1 MSWRNVPKKE
11 NYFPLFAE
19 DWNALVDAVDDLY
32 YMLQTLP
39 PPTTGGPFVGGY
51 LYGDLLP
58 WLNLYY
64 SLGDPIHRFLNVWA
78 KNIYADPIWTSTLYA
93 SNNIF
98 VNDKPVLKDGDPI
111 SIYDIQSQ
119 AQNVLSNILQ
129 QYVSNPLSDIIKQY
143 FRGITGNDLQ
153 QYVTGPLSD
162 IIKQYFKGITVNDL
176 QQYVTGPMNDYKN
189 QIISQLVTI
198 QSLLQNTNTLINSH
212 LVRELY
218 ETYSYMFQFN
228 NTDGVIT
235 LFTPQMGY
243 RTIIRGWYVISTGT
257 SGIGQMKGQY
267 SLTPV
272 GLIPFS
278 IPYLS
283 FPDIWLGL
291 YYDEP
296 LLLYYNNISLGTYL
310 QLMLNITQQWTGVS
324 LIYPSEIDP
333 NLYIPPSGWKA
344 FLNFVDPNEIQ
355 EPYWSW
361 DSVSILQVKDGLLT
375 MRGITG
381 GLGYVQYDNTDV
393 SVSRGVVVFRVR
405 DVTGNIP
412 YDIVFLFLADG
423 SKSVKVSLYSG
434 TLNPDGT
441 ITASIY
447 DYWSYSI
454 IKDNITLKQGE
465 YYVLIYD
472 FNDNTMKL
480 IDTNGN
486 IIVTANPTVTSVDYG
501 RFTVFFDVSN
511 GVHTVDVDWMGAG

>member
-39 PPTTGGPFVGGY
+39 PTTTGGPLVGGY
-51 LYGDLLP
+51 LYGDVLP
-58 WLNLYY
+58 WLDLYY
-64 SLGDPIHRFLNVWA
+64 SLGDPTHRFLNVWA
-78 KNIYADPIWTSTLYA
+78 KNIYADPIWTTLLYA

-119 AQNVLSNILQ
+119 AQDVLSNI
-129 QYVSNPLSDIIKQY
+129 
-143 FRGITGNDLQ
+143 
-153 QYVTGPLSD
+153 
-162 IIKQYFKGITVNDL
+162 L
-176 QQYVTGPMNDYKN
+176 QQYVTGPMNDYNN

-296 LLLYYNNISLGTYL
+296 LLLYYNNISLGAYL
-310 QLMLNITQQWTGVS
+310 QLMLNITQQWIGVS

-333 NLYIPPSGWKA
+333 NLYIPPSGWNV
-344 FLNFVDPNEIQ
+344 FLNFVNPNEIQ

-393 SVSRGVVVFRVR
+393 SISRGVVVFRVR
-405 DVTGNIP
+405 DVVGNIP
-412 YDIVFLFLADG
+412 YDIVFLFLANG

-447 DYWSYSI
+447 DYWSYST

-486 IIVTANPTVTSVDYG
+486 IIVIANPTVTSVDYG
-501 RFTVFFDVSN
+501 RFTVFFDLSN